1 MLRNAENTG
10 AQLARPT
17 GNQRKLHSIHG
28 LFRGRVVDGQFEV
41 RGQSYRFSFVPTTA
55 ALVDRR
61 LVLTGRMAVGSPQFG
76 IRFVDNAEA
85 SLVAVQGGVGAS
97 PVRRQLLTGTAQT
110 SQTATSGQK
119 MEQEKG
125 PETDLQPGLRTFE
138 SPLPDEL
145 GRPVVES
152 TGLRSFVGV
161 LYFHLS
167 PLDGPTLGV
176 PLDLTKVQLNLRLAP
191 TDDLARDL
199 RDVFS
204 DLVAAFYGDET
215 DDRVATEQ
223 VRELNR
229 LFKS

>member
-1 MLRNAENTG
+1 
-10 AQLARPT
+10 
-17 GNQRKLHSIHG
+17 
-28 LFRGRVVDGQFEV
+28 
-41 RGQSYRFSFVPTTA
+41 
-55 ALVDRR
+55 
-61 LVLTGRMAVGSPQFG
+61 
-76 IRFVDNAEA
+76 
-85 SLVAVQGGVGAS
+85 
-97 PVRRQLLTGTAQT
+97 
-110 SQTATSGQK
+110 

-125 PETDLQPGLRTFE
+125 PETDLQPGLHAFE

-145 GRPVVES
+145 GRPLVES
-152 TGLRSFVGV
+152 TGPRSFVGV
-161 LYFHLS
+161 LYFRLS

-176 PLDLTKVQLNLRLAP
+176 PLDLTKVQLNLRLTP